1 MNIPLSPDLPTQT
14 TPAGAATA
22 PAMRP
27 GGTNGE
33 VLPWLERQTALAVPG
48 EDGNPAPATPEDGE
62 GDDSMSMWGEDG
74 FDFWDVLDIINPL
87 QHIPIVSSIYRELTG
102 DEIATAPRLA
112 GGLLFGGPIGL
123 AASGINVAIKGFTG
137 SDMGEHA
144 IAMVKDAT
152 GHEEGVTVAGAP
164 ASESAGGQTA
174 ALSSDPVALARQS
187 IAADSAGWSRVQAT
201 SAAGQANAFSSA
213 NPFSDVV
220 SAAPV
225 QRVSATP
232 ASFIPGEAGL
242 ARAGTPNELGT
253 TSTAAG
259 AFTAKGS
266 DVRWFPV
273 NKARN
278 PVAPSARTAPAD
290 IAGNARD
297 VTRLQGNERTSREP
311 ELSEQQIKSA
321 LLQAQVN
328 ARGMNAP
335 VTSYAAR
342 KAAAEAH
349 MPTKPEMVQDQTE
362 KPVVAAPERAPAPVG
377 PSTGSS
383 LLDAQ
388 AQAQARPAPAATAP
402 TAAQIAQDAR
412 GADPDWFTQAMTNG
426 LSKYQDMRDGAP
438 KI

>member
-14 TPAGAATA
+14 MPAGATTA

-48 EDGNPAPATPEDGE
+48 DGGNPVPTTPEDGE
-62 GDDSMSMWGEDG
+62 ADDSMSMWGEDG

-112 GGLLFGGPIGL
+112 GGFLFGGPVGL

-137 SDMGEHA
+137 NDMGEHA
-144 IAMVKDAT
+144 IAMVKDAA
-152 GHEEGVTVAGAP
+152 GFEEGVTVAGAP
-164 ASESAGGQTA
+164 AAGNTAGQTA
-174 ALSSDPVALARQS
+174 ALTSDPVALARQS
-187 IAADSAGWSRVQAT
+187 MAADSTGWARVQANA
-201 SAAGQANAFSSA
+201 SAGQANAFSSA

-232 ASFIPGEAGL
+232 ASFIPGEPGL

-266 DVRWFPV
+266 DMRWFPV

-278 PVAPSARTAPAD
+278 PVAPSARAAPAD
-290 IAGNARD
+290 IADSARD

-349 MPTKPEMVQDQTE
+349 MPTKPEMVQDQPE
-362 KPVVAAPERAPAPVG
+362 KPVAATPEKAASPVM

-383 LLDAQ
+383 LLD

-402 TAAQIAQDAR
+402 TDAQIAQGAQ
-412 GADPDWFTQAMTNG
+412 GADPDWFTHAMTNG
-426 LSKYQDMRDGAP
+426 LSKYQDMRGGAT
-438 KI
+438 KL

>member
-14 TPAGAATA
+14 MPAGAAAA

-48 EDGNPAPATPEDGE
+48 ENGNPSAAATEE
-62 GDDSMSMWGEDG
+62 GKSDDSMSMWGDDG

-112 GGLLFGGPIGL
+112 GGFLFGGPIGL

-144 IAMVKDAT
+144 IAMAKSAA
-152 GHEEGVTVAGAP
+152 GYEEGVTVAGAGNTAGQP
-164 ASESAGGQTA
+164 AAR
-174 ALSSDPVALARQS
+174 SSDPVALARQS
-187 IAADSAGWSRVQAT
+187 MAADSAGWARVQAN
-201 SAAGQANAFSSA
+201 AATGQANAFSSA

-225 QRVSATP
+225 QQVAATP
-232 ASFIPGEAGL
+232 VAF
-242 ARAGTPNELGT
+242 RAGEPGMTRAETPNELGT

-266 DVRWFPV
+266 DLRWFPV

-278 PVAPSARTAPAD
+278 PVAPSARAAPAD
-290 IAGNARD
+290 IAGSNRD
-297 VTRLQGNERTSREP
+297 VTRLRGDERTSREP

-335 VTSYAAR
+335 ATSYDAR

-349 MPTKPEMVQDQTE
+349 APTRPEMQQE
-362 KPVVAAPERAPAPVG
+362 QASSPVAEAPVKAPAAAASPA

-388 AQAQARPAPAATAP
+388 VQAQAAPAATAP
-402 TAAQIAQDAR
+402 SADQIAQS
-412 GADPDWFTQAMTNG
+412 ADPDWFTHAMTNG
-426 LSKYQDMRDGAP
+426 LSKYQDMRGGAP
-438 KI
+438 RL